1 MNKIIQ
7 TDTATF
13 VVDIPNQ
20 VVVITQLSR
29 KAITEVDA
37 YILLS
42 LLRTDFSEVNK
53 KSLYCSK
60 ANRTLTLG
68 ANMHLRTNGHD
79 VNTTLKGD
87 TCKELIQ
94 CITGSFPNIEK
105 TSELLSAPKQEVE
118 IAKRQ
123 EHSNGERIQ
132 NLPLI
137 ETIDYD
143 EPRWHDDNGCMG
155 SPSSDFIGV
164 KNLLGG
170 ELEISCHT
178 HEMLFDPHDSNNI
191 KGYYITTDFNLYD
204 SRYKNF
210 ANKGHIVLKCSY
222 NKSSKVFVVLLFTSK
237 EFSYC
242 ETTIYPG
249 KPIRLVV
256 GKLPQAFNYKSSLT
270 ELLEETDDEELPWI
284 E

>member
-29 KAITEVDA
+29 KAIAEVDA

-105 TSELLSAPKQEVE
+105 TSELLSAPNQEVE
-118 IAKRQ
+118 TAKKQ
-123 EHSNGERIQ
+123 ELSKEEKINNAPLIKMAEYEEPRYDYEYCNGYPNHNFIGIIGKNGET
-132 NLPLI
+132 I
-137 ETIDYD
+137 E
-143 EPRWHDDNGCMG
+143 
-155 SPSSDFIGV
+155 SDF
-164 KNLLGG
+164 KA
-170 ELEISCHT
+170 
-178 HEMLFDPHDSNNI
+178 HEELFDPKNGEIRNYPVAHA
-191 KGYYITTDFNLYD
+191 FNLCTENHENLA
-204 SRYKNF
+204 YKHKF
-210 ANKGHIVLKCSY
+210 ILICTHIKKEALFQVNLVPTEDIKYYGQLLKAREKY
-222 NKSSKVFVVLLFTSK
+222 KLA
-237 EFSYC
+237 
-242 ETTIYPG
+242 
-249 KPIRLVV
+249 V
-256 GKLPQAFNYKSSLT
+256 GRLPQPIKFKNSLS
-270 ELLEETDDEELPWI
+270 ELIEETDDEELPWI
-284 E
+284 A